1 MKRLGALTDK
11 KIKELII
18 GSFIEGADIKNVNP
32 SSLDLSMSEEIYRL
46 EGGIFQP
53 RYGEKIADSLKDL
66 EIAPHNLDYPLER
79 DVTYFCRLNESI
91 RLPELLYGYCNPKSS
106 TGRNDVQVRLLADG
120 VPRFDALTPA
130 GFSGELWLAIC
141 PKSFPIKLSP
151 GETLNQL
158 RIFNEDTRFDELDLQ
173 ISFEEHKLLWD
184 EHEKRSFSYDEIKIR
199 DNDGSLILTVDLQ
212 GDTVGLVGYECRRL
226 NRILD
231 FSKRRYMPSLFFET
245 IFKKNDRPHF
255 AKSGGYIQ
263 LRKDNFYILS
273 TKEAV
278 RVPPHLTCEMKPMDE
293 RSGEF
298 RSHYAGFI
306 DSGWG
311 WGKEGEGCGR
321 QLTLEVRPYE
331 DFILRDGQPIAK
343 IKFERVI
350 EVPDVHYDQKDTSN
364 YCKQK
369 GPRLSKHFLCP

>member
-1 MKRLGALTDK
+1 MKRLGTLPRQR
-11 KIKELII
+11 II
-18 GSFIEGADIKNVNP
+18 QMIEGGFILESDYGNTNP
-32 SSLDLSMSEEIYRL
+32 SSLDLSISEEIYRL

-53 RYGEKIADSLKDL
+53 RYGEKIRDSLKEL
-66 EIAPHNLDYPLER
+66 ELSPHGFNYPLER
-79 DVTYFCRLNESI
+79 EVTYLCRVNEVL
-91 RLPELLYGYCNPKSS
+91 RLPESVYGYCNPKSS
-106 TGRNDVQVRLLADG
+106 TGRNDIQVRLLADG
-120 VPRFDALTPA
+120 VPRFDAVTPA
-130 GFSGELWLAIC
+130 GFNGELWLAIC
-141 PKSFPIKLSP
+141 PRSFPIKLSS
-151 GETLNQL
+151 GEKLNQL
-158 RIFNEDTRFDELDLQ
+158 RFFNEDTRFDELELQ
-173 ISFEEHKLLWD
+173 IAFKKDKLLWD
-184 EHEKRSFSYDEIKIR
+184 EYNEKPFSYDEIKIR

-212 GDTVGLVGYECRRL
+212 SDIIGYECRRL

-231 FSKRRYMPSLFFET
+231 FSKRNYNPNLFFEPL
-245 IFKKNDRPHF
+245 IKKNDRPHF

-278 RVPPHLTCEMKPMDE
+278 RVPPYLACEMTPMDE

-311 WGKEGEGCGR
+311 WGKNGEGKGR

-350 EVPDVHYDQKDTSN
+350 EVPDIHYDQKDTSN
-364 YCKQK
+364 YCNQK
-369 GPRLSKHFLCP
+369 GPRLSKHFSCL